1 MGRRPTDVRHPFRQ
15 NSYRPATAVAGLPP
29 GHDMANVE
37 KVSMSDPTIV
47 YVPKLY
53 ENMDE
58 ATVGPWQTAVGQPIS
73 AGTFMVELI
82 TDKMV
87 AEFEAPVDGVLL
99 ASYAN
104 EKSTVPV
111 GYALAAIGE
120 AGTAPPDVRAENET
134 KLAEHAQAA
143 AIDID
148 ISVPVEPAPAK
159 KRFRAAPAARALAK
173 KHGIDLQAVADHCE
187 RDVVHRKD
195 VEDYVA
201 TQSETAEP
209 TASAAPSAAPPPTT
223 GSLEGKVALVT
234 GGSGG
239 IGSAICRRLAQAG
252 ASVVVHC
259 NSRADEAEALAKEIS
274 GGGKAIALQAD
285 LADVQAC
292 KELVDNTVA
301 QMGRLDILVNNAG
314 VLDDAVVSF
323 MTDEKWERVLSVN
336 LSAPFRLARAAAMV
350 MARQRW
356 GRIVNIVSDAGRL
369 GSANRANYAAAKE
382 GLVGFT
388 RSVARE
394 MAGLGVRT
402 NAVSPGFVETDM
414 VKDITDKR
422 RKELLKTIPVRRFGR
437 PEEVAELVAFLSSDA
452 ADYITGQVISID
464 GGLFMG

>member
-1 MGRRPTDVRHPFRQ
+1 
-15 NSYRPATAVAGLPP
+15 
-29 GHDMANVE
+29 
-37 KVSMSDPTIV
+37 MSDPTII

-58 ATVGPWQTAVGQPIS
+58 ATIGPWQVEVGKPVS
-73 AGTFMVELI
+73 ADRFMVELI

-87 AEFEAPVDGVLL
+87 AEFEAPMDGVLL
-99 ASYAN
+99 AAYAT

-120 AGTAPPDVRAENET
+120 AGAVPPDVSAENEA

-148 ISVPVEPAPAK
+148 LSLSPSEPEPEPAK
-159 KRFRAAPAARALAK
+159 QRFRAAPAARALAK
-173 KHGIDLQAVADHCE
+173 KHDVDLQAVADHCQ
-187 RDVVHRKD
+187 RDVIHRKD
-195 VEDYVA
+195 VEEYIGSQA
-201 TQSETAEP
+201 
-209 TASAAPSAAPPPTT
+209 ASAKPAPSTAVAPVPASMI
-223 GSLEGKVALVT
+223 GNLHGKVALVT

-239 IGSAICRRLAQAG
+239 IGGAICRRLADAG
-252 ASVVVHC
+252 ASVVVHY
-259 NSRADEAEALAKEIS
+259 NSRSGQAEALANQIND
-274 GGGKAIALQAD
+274 GQARALAMQAD
-285 LADVQAC
+285 LSDAQAC
-292 KELVDNTVA
+292 QALVDQTV
-301 QMGRLDILVNNAG
+301 QHMGRLDILVNNAG
-314 VLDDAVVSF
+314 MLDDAVVSF
-323 MTDEKWERVLSVN
+323 MTDEKWEHVLAVN
-336 LSAPFRLARAAAMV
+336 LSAPFRLTRAAAMV

-394 MAGLGVRT
+394 MAGLGVRA

-414 VKDITDKR
+414 VKDITEKR